1 MGGSKEIRVSRYY
14 SRIAGTGGYL
24 PENVRTND
32 DIARMVDT
40 SNEWILERTG
50 IYSRHIAA
58 AHETASSMAEDA
70 SRQAIEAAGCN
81 AGDIDLI
88 VVATSSPDR
97 VFPSTACLLQ
107 HKLNI
112 TDCAAFDVQAA
123 CSGFIFA
130 LSIADQYIRAGNAQR
145 VLVAGSEIN
154 SRLVDWTD
162 RTTCILFGDG
172 AGAVVLEAS
181 EQPGIMS
188 THISSEGRYKDLL
201 YLPCPPREKNVGVE
215 YERYI
220 KMQGNDV
227 FKIAVNTLGKI
238 VDETL
243 AANHLEKSDI
253 DWLVPHQANIR
264 IITATAKKLKMPMDR
279 VVCTIGTQG
288 NTSSASVPL
297 ALNEAV
303 RDGRIQRGQT
313 VLMEAFGGGFAWGS
327 ALVRY

>member
-1 MGGSKEIRVSRYY
+1 MSRY

-24 PENVRTND
+24 PETVRTNE
-32 DIARMVDT
+32 DIAKMVDT
-40 SNEWILERTG
+40 TNEWILERTG

-58 AHETASSMAEDA
+58 LHETASSMAEFA
-70 SRQAIEAAGCN
+70 SLQAIEAAGVEV
-81 AGDIDLI
+81 GDIDMIIL
-88 VVATSSPDR
+88 ATSSPDR
-97 VFPSTACLLQ
+97 VFPSAACLLQ
-107 HKLNI
+107 HRLGI
-112 TDCAAFDVQAA
+112 SHCAAFDVQAA

-130 LSIADQYIRAGNAQR
+130 LSIADQYIRVGTAKR
-145 VLVAGSEIN
+145 ILVVGSEIN
-154 SRLVDWTD
+154 SRLVDWSD

-172 AGAVVLEAS
+172 AGAVVLESA
-181 EQPGIMS
+181 EEPGVMS
-188 THISSEGRYKDLL
+188 THISSDGRYKDLL
-201 YLPCPPREKNVGVE
+201 YLPNPPREKAGSCVA
-215 YERYI
+215 ERYI

-243 AANHLEKSDI
+243 AANQLEKSDI

-264 IITATAKKLKMPMDR
+264 IITATAKKLKMPMER
-279 VVCTIGTQG
+279 VVCTIETQG